1 MQPIPEFISYSDL
14 VAFSGSSAEHLVSL
28 SCPALSSA
36 PGFRLMAKPEPRAR
50 TVLEPLAQVELS
62 NHSRSPTRS
71 LAIWTVSD
79 SETLTY
85 VGTQSGTLI
94 LFSTNPNNPTTTTTS
109 ETASKSTSFSP
120 QNISLLRSA
129 SVGDDSPVDR
139 ILVLAEI
146 GKVLVL
152 SDGALFLVDYLLLQ
166 PVKRL
171 SFFKGVSVITMRF
184 RSSNQAESTNLLES
198 NANSNASSSDYAST
212 SQRLLQ
218 RLGGGIRANGLRVK
232 ESEQHHRSEGN
243 FVFSFVIGKRLILVE
258 LVLGNRANKSE
269 EDVDGVNGSF
279 VVLKEIQCI
288 DGIMTMVWLDDSIIV
303 GTVNGYSLYSCVT
316 GQSGIIFTL
325 PDMSS
330 PPQLK
335 LMWREWKVLLLVDNV
350 GVLVNAHGQ
359 PVGGSLVFRHGAPDS
374 IAEISSY
381 VVVVK
386 DGNLELYHKKSGR
399 CLQTVT
405 FGGEGVGPCV
415 VADDEVGGG
424 KLLAVATPNKVIFY
438 RNLPSE
444 EQIKDLL
451 RKKNFKEAITLV
463 EELECDGEMSEDM
476 LSFVHAQVGFL
487 LLFDLHFEE
496 AVNHFLQSETMQPSE
511 VFPFIMRDP
520 NRWSLLVPRNRY
532 WGLHPPP
539 KPLEDVVDDGLMAI
553 QRATFLIKAG
563 VETLIDDEFLSNP
576 PNRAD
581 LLESAIQNIT
591 RYLEVCRQKELTL
604 SVREGVDTLLMYLY
618 RALNR
623 ISDMEKLASSTN
635 SCIVEELETLLDD
648 SGHLRTL
655 AFLYA
660 SKGMSSKALAIW
672 RILARNYST
681 GLWKDPVLENGLQDT
696 SNNSIS
702 SKEIAATEASKI
714 LEESSDQDLVLQH
727 LGWIA
732 DVNQVL
738 AVRVLTS
745 EKRAIQLSPDEV
757 IAAIDPRKV
766 EIFQRYIQWLI
777 EDQDCDYT
785 QIHTLYA
792 LSLAKSAI
800 EAFDADN
807 VYQNANIGRL
817 DEAEISDNRMN
828 SIFESP
834 VRERL
839 QIFLQSSDLYDPEEV
854 LDLIE
859 GSELWLEK
867 AILYRKLGQEAL
879 VLQIL
884 ALKLEDS
891 EAAEQYCA
899 EIGRPDAYMQLLD
912 MYLDP
917 QDGKEPMFK
926 AAVRLLHNH
935 GESLDPLQVLEKLSP
950 DMPLQLASETIL
962 RMFRAR
968 LHHHRQGLIVRN
980 LSLAVDVDASLAR
993 LEERSRHIQI
1003 NDESLCDS
1011 CHARLGTKLFAMYPD
1026 DTIVC
1031 YKCFRRQGESTS
1043 VTGRNF
1049 KEDVLIKPGWLV
1061 TR

>member
-1 MQPIPEFISYSDL
+1 M
-14 VAFSGSSAEHLVSL
+14 
-28 SCPALSSA
+28 
-36 PGFRLMAKPEPRAR
+36 
-50 TVLEPLAQVELS
+50 
-62 NHSRSPTRS
+62 
-71 LAIWTVSD
+71 
-79 SETLTY
+79 
-85 VGTQSGTLI
+85 
-94 LFSTNPNNPTTTTTS
+94 
-109 ETASKSTSFSP
+109 
-120 QNISLLRSA
+120 
-129 SVGDDSPVDR
+129 
-139 ILVLAEI
+139 LAEI

-152 SDGALFLVDYLLLQ
+152 SDGALFLVDSLLLQ

-184 RSSNQAESTNLLES
+184 RSSNQAESTDLLES

-212 SQRLLQ
+212 SQRLFQ

-243 FVFSFVIGKRLILVE
+243 FVFAVVIGKRLILVE
-258 LVLGNRANKSE
+258 LVLGNRVNKSD

-288 DGIMTMVWLDDSIIV
+288 DGIMAMVWLDDSIIV
-303 GTVNGYSLYSCVT
+303 GTVNGYSLFSCVT

-359 PVGGSLVFRHGAPDS
+359 PVGGSLVFRHGSPDS
-374 IAEISSY
+374 VGEISSY

-405 FGGEGVGPCV
+405 FGGEGIGPCV
-415 VADDEVGGG
+415 VADEEVGGG
-424 KLLAVATPNKVIFY
+424 KLLAVATPSKVIFY

-553 QRATFLIKAG
+553 QRAIFLRKAG
-563 VETLIDDEFLSNP
+563 VETLIDDNFLSNP
-576 PNRAD
+576 PSRAD

-618 RALNR
+618 RALNH

-660 SKGMSSKALAIW
+660 IKGMSSKALAIW

-681 GLWKDPVLENGLQDT
+681 GLWKDPALENGLQDT
-696 SNNSIS
+696 SNNCIS

-732 DVNQVL
+732 DLNQVL

-757 IAAIDPRKV
+757 IAAIDQRKV

-777 EDQDCDYT
+777 EDQDCDDT
-785 QIHTLYA
+785 QFHTLYA

-800 EAFDADN
+800 EADN
-807 VYQNANIGRL
+807 TYQNADIGRL
-817 DEAEISDNRMN
+817 DKAEISDNRMN

-968 LHHHRQGLIVRN
+968 LHHHRQGQIVRN
-980 LSLAVDVDASLAR
+980 LSLAVDVDESLAR

-1026 DTIVC
+1026 DSIVC